1 LHRQNQEDRPSLEEF
16 TAHEIKL
23 QWAGREENEG
33 GDDRR
38 EISHSLLQLKGF
50 FLSINI
56 FYFFILEL
64 NAWLPKILQ
73 RTIPP
78 PTNPTGLEAVL

>member
-1 LHRQNQEDRPSLEEF
+1 MTGERFHIRCYNSR
-16 TAHEIKL
+16 
-23 QWAGREENEG
+23 
-33 GDDRR
+33 
-38 EISHSLLQLKGF
+38 GF
-50 FLSINI
+50 SLSINI